1 MGCKKLC
8 MNKRKLAWDPL
19 PKEKRQAYLNNIVV
33 WFAENR
39 DEDIGVIAAEELLD
53 FFMEGIG
60 QDLYKKGIEDSKKLL
75 RSRFDD
81 LALDLDMQI
90 EGR

>member
-1 MGCKKLC
+1 